1 MLAIYR
7 NMFKIPDLR
16 AKILFT
22 LAMFGVYRLGAT
34 IPVPGIDLEAVRLFQ
49 DQQQAGGIYGLLN
62 LFSGGALES
71 FSVFA
76 LGIIPYITASIIMQL
91 LTVVIPRLQT
101 LQDEGESGRKV
112 ITQWTRYLT
121 VILALIQSTGFT
133 YLFHTGRFTGGIDLI
148 PNYTPGRVILIVLTM
163 TAGTAVVMW
172 LGELITQRG
181 IGNGMSL
188 IIFVSI
194 ISQFPFMFGQV
205 WAQTGAIG
213 RPIPFIIIALV
224 FAFMVVAIIFIDQ
237 GQRRIPVQFAK
248 RVRGRRVMG
257 GQSTYI
263 PLKVNVS
270 GVIPVIFATSVL
282 LIPALIVTA
291 IPFEAAWLQSIFR
304 WINENLGTGRQGVS
318 WWYIVILFALIVFFT
333 YFYTAIQFNPEQQAE
348 IIQRQG
354 GFIPGVRP
362 GRQTERHLAH
372 ILNRITLPGSIF
384 LATIPVEA
392 AGHRGAI
399 AWAVIAIGTALVV
412 AYTIVSVRR
421 ARRGEPISMLKIWL
435 VASTGICSIYT
446 WGLNSWGEAFFIM
459 NLFHAVQYLAL
470 VWTMEHKT
478 LAQRVALLG
487 TRAGKWVPALIFFG
501 GIFVYGVCAQ
511 LTPVRVTSLW
521 AVTIVVSLM
530 HFWYDGFIWSVRAQH
545 V

>member
-7 NMFKIPDLR
+7 NMFRIPDLR

-34 IPVPGIDLEAVRLFQ
+34 IPVPGIDLEAVELWQ
-49 DQQQAGGIYGLLN
+49 SLQEAGGIYGLLN
-62 LFSGGALES
+62 LFSGGALEQ

-91 LTVVIPRLQT
+91 LTVVIPRLQA
-101 LQDEGESGRKV
+101 LQEEGESGRKV

-121 VILALIQSTGFT
+121 IVLALIQSTGFT
-133 YLFHTGRFTGGIDLI
+133 YMFHSGLFTGNIDLI
-148 PNYTPGRVILIVLTM
+148 PNYTPSRVALIVLTM
-163 TAGTAVVMW
+163 TAGTAMVMW

-188 IIFVSI
+188 LIFVSI
-194 ISQFPFMFGQV
+194 ISQFPFMFGQL
-205 WAQTGAIG
+205 WAQTGAVWRLTGDIE
-213 RPIPFIIIALV
+213 RLIPFIVITIVFLV
-224 FAFMVVAIIFIDQ
+224 MIVAIIYIDQ

-248 RVRGRRVMG
+248 RVRGRRVLG

-291 IPFEAAWLQSIFR
+291 IPFEAPWLQSIFR
-304 WINENLGTGRQGVS
+304 WINETLGTGQTGVS
-318 WWYIVILFALIVFFT
+318 WWYIVVLFGLIVFFT

-372 ILNRITLPGSIF
+372 ILNRITLPGSLF
-384 LATIPVEA
+384 LATIAVLPSIA
-392 AGHRGAI
+392 AAI
-399 AWAVIAIGTALVV
+399 WNLQIAFSGVSLLIVV
-412 AYTIVSVRR
+412 
-421 ARRGEPISMLKIWL
+421 G
-435 VASTGICSIYT
+435 
-446 WGLNSWGEAFFIM
+446 
-459 NLFHAVQYLAL
+459 
-470 VWTMEHKT
+470 
-478 LAQRVALLG
+478 VALE
-487 TRAGKWVPALIFFG
+487 TMKQIES
-501 GIFVYGVCAQ
+501 Q
-511 LTPVRVTSLW
+511 LTMRNYEGILT
-521 AVTIVVSLM
+521 
-530 HFWYDGFIWSVRAQH
+530 
-545 V
+545 